1 MTDAAVISGPASGQ
15 QHAFAVPARRREEKR
30 ALANTRRVKRLRI
43 VMPTLGFLIAAVLTV
58 GAVLPKLF
66 PIAALAG
73 LSLTA
78 DGLVMNE
85 PRLAGHLGGGRR
97 YEVVASRA
105 VQSLLTPS
113 HLALEGLQANLD
125 MGDGESVAMHSAGAT
140 YDTNTEVLNLADGVR
155 INSTDGSK
163 ASLESA
169 TVFFQDG
176 RMESEAGIS
185 INSPRGNIR
194 AGRIDVLEGGD
205 LIRFSDG
212 VAITINPA
220 T

>member
-1 MTDAAVISGPASGQ
+1 MTDSAALFPPADGASSDFEPRTR
-15 QHAFAVPARRREEKR
+15 HREERR
-30 ALANTRRVKRLRI
+30 ASANTRRVKRLRI
-43 VMPTLGFLIAAVLTV
+43 VVPLLGVLIAAVIAV

-97 YEVVASRA
+97 YEVIAARA
-105 VQSLLTPS
+105 IQSLLTPS
-113 HLALEGLQANLD
+113 HLAIEGLDAKLE
-125 MGDGESVAMHSAGAT
+125 MGDGERVSMHSDEAT
-140 YDTNTEVLNLADGVR
+140 YDTGTEVLTLVDGIR
-155 INSTDGSK
+155 IASTDGTK
-163 ASLESA
+163 AAMERA
-169 TVFFQDG
+169 TVLFQEW
-176 RMESEAGIS
+176 RLHSEAGVS
-185 INSPRGNIR
+185 INSPRGDIR
-194 AGRIDVLEGGD
+194 AGRIEVIDGGD

-212 VAITINPA
+212 VAITIHPA